1 MFVFESSR
9 VVVEFCLGG
18 IFYMLAEIV
27 LRWRY
32 LLKSQYLFKVIVSYE
47 RKSKAAFWMS
57 YYGIAPLAAIFC

>member
-1 MFVFESSR
+1 
-9 VVVEFCLGG
+9 
-18 IFYMLAEIV
+18 MLAEIV